1 VGNGGGIDAG
11 GGGGR
16 TCDGD
21 TGGGG
26 GRICDSL
33 SELVLTELC
42 WEVLSKVALFIPT
55 LSGLTNVSLG
65 FLPFGG
71 VVAPPASP

>member
-1 VGNGGGIDAG
+1 MGNGGGTDAG

-21 TGGGG
+21 TGSGGG
-26 GRICDSL
+26 TTFDSH
-33 SELVLTELC
+33 SEPVLIELC
-42 WEVLSKVALFIPT
+42 WKVLSNVGLFIPT

-65 FLPFGG
+65 FLLFGG
-71 VVAPPASP
+71 VVVPPASP